1 MEVTK
6 AENVV
11 DPEADGYGFKADT
24 IEELEEKAGI
34 PSGELVRTI
43 DRWNT
48 AVDAGED
55 DQFWRPAD
63 TFVRI
68 DTPPF
73 YAVRCCPEVLNT
85 DGGPRRDE
93 KARILDIDGEPIPGL
108 FSAGEFGSVWCDKY
122 QGAGNISECLAF
134 GRIAARSALAR

>member
-1 MEVTK
+1 M
-6 AENVV
+6 
-11 DPEADGYGFKADT
+11 
-24 IEELEEKAGI
+24 
-34 PSGELVRTI
+34 
-43 DRWNT
+43 
-48 AVDAGED
+48 
-55 DQFWRPAD
+55 
-63 TFVRI
+63 
-68 DTPPF
+68 
-73 YAVRCCPEVLNT
+73 LNT